1 MASDYTTRALVKVAL
16 EIDSGDDREDAF
28 IDAKITAAS
37 RSIDRYCGRRFYLDS
52 AVSARVLN
60 PKGRTWCD
68 IDGEHL
74 IVADIG
80 TDTGLIVET
89 GRGSDWT
96 DITTNIE
103 TEPAD
108 ALDLDPAEPITS
120 LLYLRRYFVT
130 RANGRV
136 RVTAKWGWPAVPDVV
151 GEAALIQ
158 TTRLYKRKDSP
169 EGVLGSAEW
178 GGAIRMSRVDPD
190 VAALLEK
197 LVLPGLG

>member
-1 MASDYTTRALVKVAL
+1 MASDYTTRALVKAAL
-16 EIDSGDDREDAF
+16 EIDSGSSSADDL

-37 RSIDRYCGRRFYLDS
+37 RSIDRYCNRRFYLD
-52 AVSARVLN
+52 ATVSARVIN
-60 PKGRTWCD
+60 PKGRTWAD
-68 IDGEHL
+68 NDGEHL
-74 IVADIG
+74 MVADIG

-96 DITTNIE
+96 AITANIE
-103 TEPAD
+103 TEPTD
-108 ALDLDPAEPITS
+108 ALELDPAEPITS
-120 LLYLRRYFVT
+120 LLYMSRYFVT
-130 RANGRV
+130 RSNGRV
-136 RVTAKWGWPAVPDVV
+136 RVTARWGWPAVPDVV

-158 TTRLYKRKDSP
+158 ATRLYKRKDSP

-190 VAALLEK
+190 VAAMLEK